1 VIGRLAMTAVAMTA
15 AVAAVALPA
24 HAADLGV
31 GVNGYYDV
39 LEMEPAEQA
48 LAVERMRDAGVAYVR
63 IPASWSDIETAQSEP
78 AVAPDPT
85 WPGYDWRTL
94 DQAVT
99 TIRNAELQPLLV
111 INHAPPWAEGPGRPP
126 VDGTVGPG
134 SWRPSAARLRRFA
147 RAVARRYSGT
157 LRVAGGATLPRVRYF
172 QAWNEPNLSVDLSP
186 QYERRSGALRAVAPA
201 LYRDLLNGFY
211 AGVKSVAADNVVLT
225 AATAPYGDYPP
236 AGPYARTPPVDFL
249 RRLLCLTA
257 SGRPRGSRCK
267 QPPHFDVLAFNAYP
281 ITPFER
287 VARPLDTGVNDAGK
301 VVRTVRIAERA
312 RTALPSKRHDVWLTE
327 FGWGANERHGARPAS
342 PARQGAYLTQ
352 TLYLAWRRKIR
363 TAVWWLF
370 RDPADNGATFP
381 GYSGLYARG
390 PTVATDN
397 PREALSNFSFPF
409 LARRERNR
417 TRLWGMAPTPDA
429 RVRIQT
435 RRGEVWPTIAT
446 VRARGRVF
454 TLTRRHLPRSGVLR
468 AVSNGRTSPPW
479 RVR

>member
-1 VIGRLAMTAVAMTA
+1 VIRRLALTAVAMAA
-15 AVAAVALPA
+15 AVAAGALPA
-24 HAADLGV
+24 RAADLGV

-39 LEMEPAEQA
+39 LDMEPAEQA
-48 LAVERMRDAGVAYVR
+48 LAVARMRDAGVAYVR
-63 IPASWSDIETAQSEP
+63 IPASWSDIEKAQPDP

-99 TIRNAELQPLLV
+99 TIRNAGLQPLLV
-111 INHAPPWAEGPGRPP
+111 TNHAPTWAEGPGRPP
-126 VDGTVGPG
+126 VDGTVRAG
-134 SWRPSAARLRRFA
+134 SWRPSAASLRRFA

-172 QAWNEPNLSVDLSP
+172 QAWNEPNLPVDLSP
-186 QYERRSGALRAVAPA
+186 QYERRSGALRAVAPE
-201 LYRDLLNGFY
+201 LYRELLNAFY
-211 AGVKSVAADNVVLT
+211 AGVKSVSADNVVLT
-225 AATAPYGDYPP
+225 AATAPYGDYPAARP
-236 AGPYARTPPVDFL
+236 HSRTPPVAFL

-257 SGRPRGSRCK
+257 SGRPRRPRCK
-267 QPPHFDVLAFNAYP
+267 QPPRFDVLTFNAYP
-281 ITPFER
+281 LTPFER

-301 VVRTVRIAERA
+301 LVRTLRTAERA
-312 RTALPSKRHDVWLTE
+312 RTALPAKRHQVWLTE
-327 FGWGANERHGARPAS
+327 FGWGANAQHGWRPAS
-342 PARQGAYLTQ
+342 PARQGAYLTR
-352 TLYLAWRRKIR
+352 TLYAAWRRNIR

-370 RDPADNGATFP
+370 RDPLDSGSAFP
-381 GYSGLYARG
+381 GFSGLYARG
-390 PTVATDN
+390 PTVATDS
-397 PREALSNFSFPF
+397 PRQALANFSFPF
-409 LARRERNR
+409 LARREGHR

-435 RRGEVWPTIAT
+435 RRGEVWHTIGT

-454 TLTRRHLPRSGVLR
+454 TATRRRLPRSGVLR